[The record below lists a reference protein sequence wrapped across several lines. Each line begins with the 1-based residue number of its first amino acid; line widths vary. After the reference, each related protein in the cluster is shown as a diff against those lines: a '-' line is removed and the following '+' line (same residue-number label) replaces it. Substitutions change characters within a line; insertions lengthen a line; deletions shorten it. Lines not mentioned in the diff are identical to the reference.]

1 MDRPR
6 LRPTKSDIWT
16 SRALTGLGVAAA
28 CLVPIIGLGGWALM
42 TDPALAADVA
52 ASGEMWPLVEA
63 IADALGELLRRVLTA
78 F

>member
-1 MDRPR
+1 
-6 LRPTKSDIWT
+6 
-16 SRALTGLGVAAA
+16 VAAA
-28 CLVPIIGLGGWALM
+28 CLVPIVGLGGWALM

-63 IADALGELLRRVLTA
+63 IADALGDLLRRALTA